1 MFSPMKVIDEMK
13 SPTFC
18 IHVERLTKLSI
29 IDDPLAVSGDLLAHP
44 LNKEVKSS
52 QIFDKIA
59 TWIYDCDMKHQL
71 CRHLRQSGDHP
82 FNQNEPPP
90 LPSRVLDLCLSD
102 GSEDIR
108 LIESSGSCGLYAA
121 LSHCWGTAP
130 LITTLRG
137 TVTARLDRIEFLHL
151 SRTFQDA
158 ATIAR
163 EMKLRYLWIDSLC
176 IIQDDSS
183 DWERES
189 ARMGDIYRNAFIT
202 IAAAGARDGS
212 EGCFIPR
219 LEPILEPVCFQQTS
233 SKGEEGS
240 MWIGLYPGDFISSV
254 TSGPLNARGW
264 VLQER
269 VLASRTVHFAKEQ
282 VFWECDQLTISED
295 GRAMFHYDSL
305 RHILSPLPS
314 LHLQYLARNQSPS
327 QFLYDQWY
335 SLVENYTSR
344 KLTKLDDIF
353 PALSGVVSEV
363 TKLIS
368 DEYIAG
374 LWKSCL
380 HVGLLWQSKGVNW
393 GGLPRPTVKRAPS
406 WSWAAVDG
414 PISYLS
420 SSRIRHTKVNF
431 SAITIH
437 DAYCAIF
444 GQNPYGQINK
454 SFIKLTGLLK
464 EAILDDGDQPEIPGF
479 EIQFP
484 KGHLVGTGYLDA
496 EAGPKENI
504 FVLKISKSSE
514 KSEPG
519 LFWFVLLLKQVEEGS
534 DCYERV
540 GMGKLTEFNW
550 FDDSLDKTITLI

>member
-1 MFSPMKVIDEMK
+1 V
-13 SPTFC
+13 C
-18 IHVERLTKLSI
+18 
-29 IDDPLAVSGDLLAHP
+29 GDLLARP
-44 LNKEVKSS
+44 LSKEVNSPH
-52 QIFDKIA
+52 IFDKIS
-59 TWIYDCDMKHQL
+59 TWIGDCDTKHQL

-82 FNQNEPPP
+82 SNKNEPPHQ
-90 LPSRVLDLCLSD
+90 PSRVLDLCLND

-108 LIESSGSCGLYAA
+108 LIESSGSRGLYAA

-130 LITTLRG
+130 LIRTLKS
-137 TVTARLDRIEFLHL
+137 TVNARLDRIEFLHL

-158 ATIAR
+158 VTIAR
-163 EMKLRYLWIDSLC
+163 KLKLRYLWIDSLC

-189 ARMGDIYRNAFIT
+189 AKMGEIYRNAFLT
-202 IAAAGARDGS
+202 IAAAGAKNGS

-219 LEPILEPVCFQQTS
+219 LEPIFEPVCFQQTS
-233 SKGEEGS
+233 SRGEEGS
-240 MWIGLYPGDFISSV
+240 MWIGLYPGEFVSSV
-254 TSGPLNARGW
+254 TSGPLNVRGW

-269 VLASRTVHFAKEQ
+269 VLASRTVHFAQEQ
-282 VFWECDQLTISED
+282 VYWECDQLTISED
-295 GRAMFHYDSL
+295 GRTMFHHDSL

-327 QFLYDQWY
+327 QFLFDRWF

-344 KLTKLDDIF
+344 MLTKPDDIF

-363 TKLIS
+363 IKLNS

-393 GGLPRPTVKRAPS
+393 GGLPRPTAKRAPS

-420 SSRIRHTKVNF
+420 SSRISHTKVDF

-437 DAYCAIF
+437 DAYCTIF

-454 SFIKLTGLLK
+454 AFIRLTGSLK
-464 EAILDDGDQPEIPGF
+464 KAILDDGDQPEIPGF
-479 EIQFP
+479 EIQSP
-484 KGHLVGTGYLDA
+484 KGHLVGTGYLDT

-504 FVLKISKSSE
+504 FILKISKSSE
-514 KSEPG
+514 ENEPG

-550 FDDSLDKTITLI
+550 FDDSLEKTITLI